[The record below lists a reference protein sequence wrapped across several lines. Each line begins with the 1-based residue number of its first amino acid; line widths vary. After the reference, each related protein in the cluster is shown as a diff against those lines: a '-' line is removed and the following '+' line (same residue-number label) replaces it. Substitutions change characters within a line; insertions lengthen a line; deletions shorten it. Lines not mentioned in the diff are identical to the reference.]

1 MLWNENAQWGNTFI
15 SPYQSHVFA
24 RFGTSK
30 PNTNLDYIRP
40 GAGIGGDFTIT
51 RAVHNHE
58 VDSLFVNGTKV
69 LSRRDNYSVLGGT
82 TGDGTIGKGIND
94 TYFNGEI
101 SEILVYNRALSAR
114 EVEQVETY
122 LRQKFGID

>member
-1 MLWNENAQWGNTFI
+1 
-15 SPYQSHVFA
+15 
-24 RFGTSK
+24 
-30 PNTNLDYIRP
+30 
-40 GAGIGGDFTIT
+40 
-51 RAVHNHE
+51 
-58 VDSLFVNGTKV
+58 VNGTKV